1 MLPWLVICLAIFL
14 IGLTK
19 SGLGAGMGL
28 IVVPM
33 TAIALSYTP
42 MGATAALG
50 LLLPLLILG
59 DLIAVAQYRKIFD
72 FSKVRLLLLP
82 TAIGIGVGSLLLFGI
97 HKLGAGK
104 EGEDLV
110 AKLMR
115 LEIGLESIFLV
126 SLHWWRTYKGMQQK
140 LLPEPTRSWIT
151 GSFIGVST
159 TLAHAAGPIMA
170 AYMLPL
176 KLDRR
181 VFVGT
186 TAVFFFLANSSKLPF
201 YFLIGQFD
209 SVNWSQAAMLAPL
222 VFLGAGCGFLLIK
235 KLTDQSFFRFV
246 YFAVFAMGFYLVID
260 SVVSLTKML

>member
-1 MLPWLVICLAIFL
+1 MDVVPWIVICLAIFL

-33 TAIALSYTP
+33 TAIALAYTP
-42 MGATAALG
+42 MGTEAALG

-59 DLIAVAQYRKIFD
+59 DIVALTQYRKIFD
-72 FSKVRLLLLP
+72 FSKVKSLVLP
-82 TAIGIGVGSLLLFGI
+82 TAVGICVGSLLLFAI
-97 HKLGAGK
+97 HKQGAG
-104 EGEDLV
+104 LV
-110 AKLMR
+110 AALMR

-126 SLHWWRTYKGMQQK
+126 SLHWWRQYKGVQAK
-140 LLPEPTRSWIT
+140 LIREPQRSWIT
-151 GSFIGVST
+151 GSFIGIST

-170 AYMLPL
+170 AYLLPL

-186 TAVFFFLANSSKLPF
+186 TAVFFFFANSSKLPT
-201 YFLIGQFD
+201 YYLAGQFD
-209 SVNWSQAAMLAPL
+209 QVDWKTTALLAPL
-222 VFLGAGCGFLLIK
+222 VLAGAGAGFWLIR

-246 YFAVFAMGFYLVID
+246 YIAVFLMGWYLIIE
-260 SVVSLTKML
+260 SAITLTKMT

>member
-1 MLPWLVICLAIFL
+1 MLPWLIICLAVFL

-33 TAIALSYTP
+33 VAIALGYTP
-42 MGATAALG
+42 MGTQAALG

-59 DLIAVAQYRKIFD
+59 DITALTQYRKIFD
-72 FSKVRLLLLP
+72 FSKVKPLVLP
-82 TAIGIGVGSLLLFGI
+82 TFLGICVGSLLLFAI
-97 HKLGAGK
+97 HKQGAG
-104 EGEDLV
+104 LV
-110 AKLMR
+110 AALMR

-126 SLHWWRTYKGMQQK
+126 SLHWWRQYKGMQHK
-140 LLPEPTRSWIT
+140 LIREPQRSWIT

-170 AYMLPL
+170 AYLLPL

-186 TAVFFFLANSSKLPF
+186 TAVFFFLANTSKLPA
-201 YFLIGQFD
+201 YYVAGQFSNVD
-209 SVNWSQAAMLAPL
+209 WKTAGMLAPL
-222 VFLGAGCGFLLIK
+222 VFAGAGFGFWLIK

-246 YFAVFAMGFYLVID
+246 YIAVFVMGWYLVVE
-260 SVVSLTKML
+260 SVITLTRMA